1 MTSSIHFYEVVGGIG
16 EENGSCAFA
25 QDDDRSMIRAR
36 SETPRMQRLKSLLR
50 GAARLML
57 WPVVAGYMLLND
69 ILWPALRP
77 LIAALASLP
86 VFARLADALR
96 KIPPYPAM
104 ALFLVP
110 FAILEPLKL
119 VTLWWAATGHVVS
132 GTVGLLIAHGLT
144 VLIPERLFSVL
155 KPTLL
160 TLPWF
165 AAIWSRIVTT
175 RDKILAWVRQT
186 RAFAHLGRLREAVR
200 HAARRIAAW
209 VRAGVAG

>member
-1 MTSSIHFYEVVGGIG
+1 M
-16 EENGSCAFA
+16 N
-25 QDDDRSMIRAR
+25 
-36 SETPRMQRLKSLLR
+36 RLKSLVR
-50 GAARLML
+50 GAARLLL
-57 WPVVAGYMLLND
+57 WPAVALYMLLND

-77 LIAALASLP
+77 LIVALARLP
-86 VFARLADALR
+86 VFERLADALR
-96 KIPPYPAM
+96 RVPPYPAL

-165 AAIWSRIVTT
+165 AALWTRITTT
-175 RDKILAWVRQT
+175 RDRILAWVRQT
-186 RAFAHLGRLREAVR
+186 RAWAHLGRLREM
-200 HAARRIAAW
+200 ARQTAKRIAAW
-209 VRAGVAG
+209 VRAATAG

>member
-1 MTSSIHFYEVVGGIG
+1 
-16 EENGSCAFA
+16 
-25 QDDDRSMIRAR
+25 
-36 SETPRMQRLKSLLR
+36 
-50 GAARLML
+50 ML

-77 LIAALASLP
+77 LIVALARLP
-86 VFARLADALR
+86 VFSRIADALR
-96 KIPPYPAM
+96 RVPPYPAM
-104 ALFLVP
+104 ALLLVP

-119 VTLWWAATGHVVS
+119 VTLWWVATGHVVS

-165 AAIWSRIVTT
+165 ATIWARITTT
-175 RDKILAWVRQT
+175 RDRILAWVRQT

-200 HAARRIAAW
+200 DMARRIAAW
-209 VRAGVAG
+209 VRAGLAG